1 MHELH
6 EYTTPRY
13 FFILPAKSRDWVM
26 IELVQNIFQLYFKL
40 YFLCEC
46 SNGPNELHI
55 APHNGYSIIK
65 LNEFVSRYGSY
76 LQKTFNAVQFLCR
89 LGGIP
94 IPQIMSAKAPSND
107 AEQKLTKIQSF
118 LGKHQT
124 KLSIA
129 NSSSIQKQKTPQTYP
144 IQGADLRELESYLE
158 RVDSTRTLGNLYR
171 IITDDGHVRWV
182 CQKHFDEISH
192 NNTMTTYIK
201 QIQAMNGDYDE
212 TNKQVNLNQLKLTG
226 ANVKVISEALK
237 QGLNISKLILN
248 HCSIYDTYFD
258 DLLEI
263 FINMSS
269 VHCLEIINVNLLNY
283 FGLSKYVCPYIKII
297 FSNHSLALCFNESYQ
312 SENNN
317 LFIRVLTHNKMHRT
331 LILSACDFLNN
342 QRNLHECLDSH
353 GMITELVLNHANN
366 IEILNAIYN
375 SKINNQ
381 LERLKL
387 NCSLGLPGV
396 AKHFCELLK
405 TNRTIIELDLLD
417 ANGFSDEIV
426 LENLFQTLKS
436 HQSIKQVYLHI
447 SRMKSSDKIEHLL
460 IDYLQHRQLNTHL
473 RLSFSVISTE
483 LIQIFIE
490 ERRSL
495 IHLEFNQCTIDEND
509 IQQLQS
515 FENDEHPINF
525 DISQEKYS
533 FLNIPINSK
542 WKLNPT
548 NPIKEEL
555 RYPSSLYM
563 DSDQTMYIV
572 DSGNNRI
579 LALKD
584 GDVRSQTV
592 AGDNEQLD
600 WPTKVIIDKR
610 SNSMIICDSWNRRI
624 VRWSCQNGRS
634 EEVIISNITCHDVVM
649 DHEEYL
655 YVSDWKKHEITR
667 WKIGDEEGIVVAGEH
682 ESHGRRLSRLDSPY
696 YICVD
701 RDQSVFV
708 SDCFNERVVKW
719 RKDATEGIVVANK
732 ELLCPRGLVV
742 DEFGT
747 LYIADQGNHRVI
759 RWLKGATEGE
769 IIIQDSQL
777 NSPEY
782 LLFDK
787 ENNLFIVDYF
797 NHKILKFD
805 YDVN

>member
-1 MHELH
+1 
-6 EYTTPRY
+6 
-13 FFILPAKSRDWVM
+13 
-26 IELVQNIFQLYFKL
+26 
-40 YFLCEC
+40 
-46 SNGPNELHI
+46 
-55 APHNGYSIIK
+55 
-65 LNEFVSRYGSY
+65 
-76 LQKTFNAVQFLCR
+76 
-89 LGGIP
+89 
-94 IPQIMSAKAPSND
+94 
-107 AEQKLTKIQSF
+107 
-118 LGKHQT
+118 
-124 KLSIA
+124 
-129 NSSSIQKQKTPQTYP
+129 
-144 IQGADLRELESYLE
+144 
-158 RVDSTRTLGNLYR
+158 
-171 IITDDGHVRWV
+171 
-182 CQKHFDEISH
+182 
-192 NNTMTTYIK
+192 
-201 QIQAMNGDYDE
+201 
-212 TNKQVNLNQLKLTG
+212 
-226 ANVKVISEALK
+226 
-237 QGLNISKLILN
+237 
-248 HCSIYDTYFD
+248 
-258 DLLEI
+258 
-263 FINMSS
+263 
-269 VHCLEIINVNLLNY
+269 
-283 FGLSKYVCPYIKII
+283 
-297 FSNHSLALCFNESYQ
+297 
-312 SENNN
+312 
-317 LFIRVLTHNKMHRT
+317 MHRT

-405 TNRTIIELDLLD
+405 TNRTIIELNLLD

-495 IHLEFNQCTIDEND
+495 
-509 IQQLQS
+509 
-515 FENDEHPINF
+515 
-525 DISQEKYS
+525 
-533 FLNIPINSK
+533 NS
-542 WKLNPT
+542 T

-584 GDVRSQTV
+584 GEVRRQIV

-719 RKDATEGIVVANK
+719 RKDAKEGIVVANK

-797 NHKILKFD
+797 NHRILKFD